1 MVFLSL
7 FSLLFSMKIQTLRR
21 SDALGTPNLK
31 RDVSNSHVEASEL
44 IGKLK
49 RKIDSGKGSLKSVN
63 EALWYANRLSDW
75 RLALDLFFLAKS
87 SANEGKIR
95 PLTPGIYSRTL
106 STLFHQVAVVRMPCN
121 SYVRLSRMAISSLI
135 Q

>member
-1 MVFLSL
+1 MSSFRVAILAVFLSL

-75 RLALDLFFLAKS
+75 RLALDLFSWLNLVQMRAKS
-87 SANEGKIR
+87 G
-95 PLTPGIYSRTL
+95 P
-106 STLFHQVAVVRMPCN
+106 
-121 SYVRLSRMAISSLI
+121 
-135 Q
+135 